1 MNWVSKT
8 CVIASNMKTTADNYE
23 KFSKKRIANMSIT
36 EHAFHVQFKLNSSR
50 WVYNLHLLTIH
61 VFNKL
66 FQFYKLSNK
75 NIFQRKL

>member
-36 EHAFHVQFKLNSSR
+36 EHAFHVQFKLNSSIGTI
-50 WVYNLHLLTIH
+50 LHLLTIH
-61 VFNKL
+61 VFNGGFPAL
-66 FQFYKLSNK
+66 
-75 NIFQRKL
+75 